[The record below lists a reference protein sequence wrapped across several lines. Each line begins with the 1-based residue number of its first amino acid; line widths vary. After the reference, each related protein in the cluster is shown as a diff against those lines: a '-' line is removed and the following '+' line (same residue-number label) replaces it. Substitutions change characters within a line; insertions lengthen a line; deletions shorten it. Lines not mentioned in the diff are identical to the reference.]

1 MSKVLVTGGAGY
13 IGAHVA
19 AELLKSGYGIR
30 IYDDFSNGLHRRVD
44 GKFRDIVDGD
54 MLDRV
59 KLLAALDGIDAVIHL
74 AAKKAV
80 EESVKDPLKYY
91 ENNVGGSL
99 NLLGAMAAKG
109 VKQLVYSSSAAVYSP
124 NDKEAVLEDDPTAPL
139 SPYGASKL
147 LAEQLISSVGSAEQ
161 ISNISLRYFNVVGSN
176 IAEFGDNSKD
186 NLVPK
191 VFLALKNGKRPQI
204 YGSDYPTPDGTCI
217 RDYIH
222 VCDLADAHVLGLE
235 RLVAL
240 QANPQA
246 SVQPLIYNLGNG
258 TGYSVQQVIET
269 AKAVTGCGLLAH
281 VAPRRDGD
289 PAVLVASAEH
299 AFTDLGWK
307 PRYPDL
313 TVIIEHAWRW
323 HRLRHLGHSPSAA
336 A

>member
-19 AELLKSGYGIR
+19 AELLKSGYSIR

-91 ENNVGGSL
+91 ENNVGGTL

-222 VCDLADAHVLGLE
+222 VQDLALAHLA
-235 RLVAL
+235 AL
-240 QANPQA
+240 KKVESGYISQ
-246 SVQPLIYNLGNG
+246 VYNVGSG
-258 TGYSVQQVIET
+258 KGYSVKEMMDQI
-269 AKAVTGCGLLAH
+269 AKSIG
-281 VAPRRDGD
+281 RDINPEVSPARAGD
-289 PAVLVASAEH
+289 SPKLIASIDKIKEQ
-299 AFTDLGWK
+299 LGWSPK
-307 PRYPDL
+307 ASLEEMIDS
-313 TVIIEHAWRW
+313 AWQAEVART
-323 HRLRHLGHSPSAA
+323 
-336 A
+336 

>member
-19 AELLKSGYGIR
+19 AELLKSGYSIR

-222 VCDLADAHVLGLE
+222 VQDLALAHLA
-235 RLVAL
+235 AL
-240 QANPQA
+240 KKVESGYISQ
-246 SVQPLIYNLGNG
+246 VYNVGSG
-258 TGYSVQQVIET
+258 KGYSVKEMMDQIS
-269 AKAVTGCGLLAH
+269 KSIG
-281 VAPRRDGD
+281 RDINPEVSQARAGD
-289 PAVLVASAEH
+289 SPKLIASIDKIREQ
-299 AFTDLGWK
+299 LGWSPK
-307 PRYPDL
+307 ASLEEMIDS
-313 TVIIEHAWRW
+313 AWQAEVART
-323 HRLRHLGHSPSAA
+323 
-336 A
+336 

>member
-19 AELLKSGYGIR
+19 AELLKSGYSIR

-44 GKFRDIVDGD
+44 GKFRDIVEGD
-54 MLDRV
+54 LLDRA

-161 ISNISLRYFNVVGSN
+161 ISNISLRYFNVVGAN

-222 VCDLADAHVLGLE
+222 VQDLALAHLA
-235 RLVAL
+235 AL
-240 QANPQA
+240 KKVESGYISQ
-246 SVQPLIYNLGNG
+246 VYNVGSG
-258 TGYSVQQVIET
+258 KGYSVKEMMDQIS
-269 AKAVTGCGLLAH
+269 KSIG
-281 VAPRRDGD
+281 RDINPEVSQARAGD
-289 PAVLVASAEH
+289 SPKLIASIDKIREQ
-299 AFTDLGWK
+299 LGWSPK
-307 PRYPDL
+307 ASLEEMIDS
-313 TVIIEHAWRW
+313 AWQAEVAR
-323 HRLRHLGHSPSAA
+323 A
-336 A
+336 

>member
-19 AELLKSGYGIR
+19 AELLKSGYSIR

-54 MLDRV
+54 ILDRV

-91 ENNVGGSL
+91 ENNVGGTL

-124 NDKEAVLEDDPTAPL
+124 NDKEAVVEDDPTAPL

-222 VCDLADAHVLGLE
+222 VQDLALAHLA
-235 RLVAL
+235 AL
-240 QANPQA
+240 KKVESGYISQ
-246 SVQPLIYNLGNG
+246 VYNVGSG
-258 TGYSVQQVIET
+258 KGYSVKEMMDQIS
-269 AKAVTGCGLLAH
+269 KSLG
-281 VAPRRDGD
+281 RDINPELSPARAGD
-289 PAVLVASAEH
+289 SPKLIASIDKIKEQ
-299 AFTDLGWK
+299 LGWSPK
-307 PRYPDL
+307 ASLKEMIDS
-313 TVIIEHAWRW
+313 AWQAEVAR
-323 HRLRHLGHSPSAA
+323 A
-336 A
+336 

>member
-19 AELLKSGYGIR
+19 AELLKSGYSIR

-91 ENNVGGSL
+91 ENNVGGTV

-161 ISNISLRYFNVVGSN
+161 ISNISLRYFNVVGSI

-222 VCDLADAHVLGLE
+222 VQDLALAHLS
-235 RLVAL
+235 AL
-240 QANPQA
+240 KKVESGYISQ
-246 SVQPLIYNLGNG
+246 VYNVGSG
-258 TGYSVQQVIET
+258 KGYSVKEMMDQIS
-269 AKAVTGCGLLAH
+269 KSIG
-281 VAPRRDGD
+281 RDINPEVSQARAGD
-289 PAVLVASAEH
+289 SPKLIASIDKIREQ
-299 AFTDLGWK
+299 LGWSPK
-307 PRYPDL
+307 ASLEEMIDS
-313 TVIIEHAWRW
+313 AWQAEVART
-323 HRLRHLGHSPSAA
+323 
-336 A
+336 

>member
-19 AELLKSGYGIR
+19 AELLKSGYSIR

-91 ENNVGGSL
+91 ENNVGGTL
-99 NLLGAMAAKG
+99 NLLGAMAVKG

-124 NDKEAVLEDDPTAPL
+124 NDKEAVVEDDPTAPL

-176 IAEFGDNSKD
+176 ITEFGDNSKD

-222 VCDLADAHVLGLE
+222 VQDLALAHLA
-235 RLVAL
+235 AL
-240 QANPQA
+240 KKVESGYISQ
-246 SVQPLIYNLGNG
+246 VYNVGSG
-258 TGYSVQQVIET
+258 KGYSVKEMMDQIS
-269 AKAVTGCGLLAH
+269 KSLG
-281 VAPRRDGD
+281 RDINPELSPARAGD
-289 PAVLVASAEH
+289 SPKLIASIDKIKEQ
-299 AFTDLGWK
+299 LGWSPK
-307 PRYPDL
+307 ASLEEMIDS
-313 TVIIEHAWRW
+313 AWQAEVAR
-323 HRLRHLGHSPSAA
+323 A
-336 A
+336 

>member
-19 AELLKSGYGIR
+19 AELLKSGYSIR

-54 MLDRV
+54 ILDRV

-74 AAKKAV
+74 AAKKSV

-91 ENNVGGSL
+91 ENNVGGTL

-124 NDKEAVLEDDPTAPL
+124 NDKEAVFEDDPTAPL

-222 VCDLADAHVLGLE
+222 VQDLALAHLA
-235 RLVAL
+235 AL
-240 QANPQA
+240 KKVESGYISQ
-246 SVQPLIYNLGNG
+246 VYNVGSG
-258 TGYSVQQVIET
+258 KGYSVKEMMDQIS
-269 AKAVTGCGLLAH
+269 KSIG
-281 VAPRRDGD
+281 RDINPEVSQARAGD
-289 PAVLVASAEH
+289 SPKLIASIDKIKEQ
-299 AFTDLGWK
+299 LGWSPK
-307 PRYPDL
+307 ASLKEMIDS
-313 TVIIEHAWRW
+313 AWQADVAR
-323 HRLRHLGHSPSAA
+323 A
-336 A
+336 

>member
-19 AELLKSGYGIR
+19 AELLKSGYSIR

-54 MLDRV
+54 MLDRA

-74 AAKKAV
+74 AAKKSV

-91 ENNVGGSL
+91 ENNVGGTL

-147 LAEQLISSVGSAEQ
+147 LSEQLISSVGSAEQ
-161 ISNISLRYFNVVGSN
+161 ISNISLRYFNVIGSN

-222 VCDLADAHVLGLE
+222 VQDLALAHLA
-235 RLVAL
+235 AL
-240 QANPQA
+240 KKAESGYIRQ
-246 SVQPLIYNLGNG
+246 VYNVGSG
-258 TGYSVQQVIET
+258 KGYSVKEMMDQIS
-269 AKAVTGCGLLAH
+269 KSLG
-281 VAPRRDGD
+281 RDINPEVSPARAGD
-289 PAVLVASAEH
+289 SPKLIASIDKIKEQ
-299 AFTDLGWK
+299 LGWSPK
-307 PRYPDL
+307 ASLEEMIDS
-313 TVIIEHAWRW
+313 AWQ
-323 HRLRHLGHSPSAA
+323 AEVA
-336 A
+336 KT

>member
-19 AELLKSGYGIR
+19 AELLKSGYSIR

-54 MLDRV
+54 MLDRA

-147 LAEQLISSVGSAEQ
+147 LAEQLISSVGAAEQ

-176 IAEFGDNSKD
+176 TVEFGDNSKD

-222 VCDLADAHVLGLE
+222 VQDLALAHLA
-235 RLVAL
+235 AL
-240 QANPQA
+240 KKVESGYISQ
-246 SVQPLIYNLGNG
+246 VYNVGSG
-258 TGYSVQQVIET
+258 KGYSVKEMMDQISKSIGKDINPELSE
-269 AKAVTGCGLLAH
+269 ARA
-281 VAPRRDGD
+281 GD
-289 PAVLVASAEH
+289 SPKLIASIDKIREQ
-299 AFTDLGWK
+299 LGWSPK
-307 PRYPDL
+307 ASLKEMIDS
-313 TVIIEHAWRW
+313 AWQAEVART
-323 HRLRHLGHSPSAA
+323 
-336 A
+336 

>member
-44 GKFRDIVDGD
+44 GKFRDIVGGD

-91 ENNVGGSL
+91 ENNVGGTL

-222 VCDLADAHVLGLE
+222 VQDLALAHLA
-235 RLVAL
+235 AL
-240 QANPQA
+240 KKVESGYISQ
-246 SVQPLIYNLGNG
+246 VYNVGSG
-258 TGYSVQQVIET
+258 KGYSVKEMMDQIS
-269 AKAVTGCGLLAH
+269 KSIG
-281 VAPRRDGD
+281 RDINPEVSQARAGD
-289 PAVLVASAEH
+289 SPKLIASIDKIREQ
-299 AFTDLGWK
+299 LGWSPK
-307 PRYPDL
+307 ASLEEMIDS
-313 TVIIEHAWRW
+313 AWQAEVART
-323 HRLRHLGHSPSAA
+323 
-336 A
+336 

>member
-19 AELLKSGYGIR
+19 AELLKSGYSIR

-74 AAKKAV
+74 AAKKSV

-91 ENNVGGSL
+91 ENNVGGTL

-124 NDKEAVLEDDPTAPL
+124 NDKEAVVEDDPTAPL

-176 IAEFGDNSKD
+176 IVEFGDNSKD

-222 VCDLADAHVLGLE
+222 VQDLALAHLA
-235 RLVAL
+235 AL
-240 QANPQA
+240 KKVESGYISQ
-246 SVQPLIYNLGNG
+246 VYNVGSG
-258 TGYSVQQVIET
+258 KGYSVKEMMDQIS
-269 AKAVTGCGLLAH
+269 KSLG
-281 VAPRRDGD
+281 RDINPELSPARAGD
-289 PAVLVASAEH
+289 SPKLIASIDKIKEQ
-299 AFTDLGWK
+299 LGWSPK
-307 PRYPDL
+307 ASLEEMIDS
-313 TVIIEHAWRW
+313 AWQAEVAR
-323 HRLRHLGHSPSAA
+323 A
-336 A
+336 

>member
-19 AELLKSGYGIR
+19 AELLKSGYSIR

-74 AAKKAV
+74 AAKKSV

-91 ENNVGGSL
+91 ENNVGGTL

-109 VKQLVYSSSAAVYSP
+109 VKQLVYSSSAAVYSS

-147 LAEQLISSVGSAEQ
+147 LSEQLISSVGSAEQ

-222 VCDLADAHVLGLE
+222 VQDLALAHLA
-235 RLVAL
+235 AL
-240 QANPQA
+240 KKVESGYISQ
-246 SVQPLIYNLGNG
+246 VYNVGSG
-258 TGYSVQQVIET
+258 KGYSVKEMMDQI
-269 AKAVTGCGLLAH
+269 AKSIG
-281 VAPRRDGD
+281 RDINPEVSQARAGD
-289 PAVLVASAEH
+289 SPKLIASIDKIKEQ
-299 AFTDLGWK
+299 LGWSPK
-307 PRYPDL
+307 ASLEEMIDS
-313 TVIIEHAWRW
+313 AWQAEVART
-323 HRLRHLGHSPSAA
+323 
-336 A
+336 

>member
-19 AELLKSGYGIR
+19 AELLKSGYSIR

-74 AAKKAV
+74 AAKKSV

-91 ENNVGGSL
+91 ENNVGGTL

-124 NDKEAVLEDDPTAPL
+124 NDKEAVVEDDPTAPL

-147 LAEQLISSVGSAEQ
+147 LSEQLISSVGSAEQ
-161 ISNISLRYFNVVGSN
+161 ISNISLRYFNVSGSN

-191 VFLALKNGKRPQI
+191 VFLALKNGRRPQI

-222 VCDLADAHVLGLE
+222 VQDLALAHLA
-235 RLVAL
+235 AL
-240 QANPQA
+240 KKVESGYISQ
-246 SVQPLIYNLGNG
+246 VYNVGSG
-258 TGYSVQQVIET
+258 KGYSVKEMINQISKSLGIDINPEVSQ
-269 AKAVTGCGLLAH
+269 ARA
-281 VAPRRDGD
+281 GD
-289 PAVLVASAEH
+289 SPKLIASIDKIKEQ
-299 AFTDLGWK
+299 LGWSPK
-307 PRYPDL
+307 ASLEEMIDS
-313 TVIIEHAWRW
+313 AWQAEVART
-323 HRLRHLGHSPSAA
+323 
-336 A
+336 

>member
-19 AELLKSGYGIR
+19 AELLKSGYSIR

-74 AAKKAV
+74 AAKKSV

-147 LAEQLISSVGSAEQ
+147 LSEQLISSVGSAEQ

-222 VCDLADAHVLGLE
+222 VQDLALAHLA
-235 RLVAL
+235 AL
-240 QANPQA
+240 KKVESGYLSQ
-246 SVQPLIYNLGNG
+246 VYNVGSG
-258 TGYSVQQVIET
+258 KGYSVKEMMDQI
-269 AKAVTGCGLLAH
+269 AKSLG
-281 VAPRRDGD
+281 RDINPEVSKARAGD
-289 PAVLVASAEH
+289 SPKLIASIDKIKEQ
-299 AFTDLGWK
+299 LGWSPK
-307 PRYPDL
+307 ASLEEMIDS
-313 TVIIEHAWRW
+313 AWQAEVART
-323 HRLRHLGHSPSAA
+323 
-336 A
+336 

>member
-19 AELLKSGYGIR
+19 AELLKSGYSIR

-124 NDKEAVLEDDPTAPL
+124 NDKEAVVEDDPTAPL

-147 LAEQLISSVGSAEQ
+147 LSEQLISSVGSAEQ
-161 ISNISLRYFNVVGSN
+161 ISDISLRYFNVIGSN

-222 VCDLADAHVLGLE
+222 VQDLALAHLA
-235 RLVAL
+235 AL
-240 QANPQA
+240 KKVESEYISQ
-246 SVQPLIYNLGNG
+246 VYNVGSG
-258 TGYSVQQVIET
+258 KGYSVKEMMDQIS
-269 AKAVTGCGLLAH
+269 KSIG
-281 VAPRRDGD
+281 RDINPELSQARAGD
-289 PAVLVASAEH
+289 SPKLIASIDKIKEQ
-299 AFTDLGWK
+299 LGWSPK
-307 PRYPDL
+307 ASLEEMIDS
-313 TVIIEHAWRW
+313 AWQAEVART
-323 HRLRHLGHSPSAA
+323 
-336 A
+336 

>member
-19 AELLKSGYGIR
+19 AELLKSGYSIR

-91 ENNVGGSL
+91 ENNVGGTL

-124 NDKEAVLEDDPTAPL
+124 NDKEAVVEDDPTAPL

-147 LAEQLISSVGSAEQ
+147 LSEQLISSVGSAEQ

-222 VCDLADAHVLGLE
+222 VQDLALAHLA
-235 RLVAL
+235 AL
-240 QANPQA
+240 KKVESGYISQ
-246 SVQPLIYNLGNG
+246 VYNVGSG
-258 TGYSVQQVIET
+258 KGYSVKEMMDQIS
-269 AKAVTGCGLLAH
+269 KSLG
-281 VAPRRDGD
+281 RDINPEVSQARAGD
-289 PAVLVASAEH
+289 SPKLIASIDKIKEQ
-299 AFTDLGWK
+299 LGWSPK
-307 PRYPDL
+307 ASLKEMIDS
-313 TVIIEHAWRW
+313 AWQAEVART
-323 HRLRHLGHSPSAA
+323 
-336 A
+336 

>member
-19 AELLKSGYGIR
+19 AELLKSGYSIR

-91 ENNVGGSL
+91 ENNVGGTL

-124 NDKEAVLEDDPTAPL
+124 NDKEAVVEDDPTAPL

-161 ISNISLRYFNVVGSN
+161 ISNISLRYFNVIGSN

-222 VCDLADAHVLGLE
+222 VQDLALAHLA
-235 RLVAL
+235 AL
-240 QANPQA
+240 KKVESGYISQ
-246 SVQPLIYNLGNG
+246 VYNVGSG
-258 TGYSVQQVIET
+258 KGYSVKEMMDQIS
-269 AKAVTGCGLLAH
+269 KSLG
-281 VAPRRDGD
+281 RDINPEVSQARAGD
-289 PAVLVASAEH
+289 SPKLIASIDKIKEQ
-299 AFTDLGWK
+299 LGWSPK
-307 PRYPDL
+307 ASLEEMIDS
-313 TVIIEHAWRW
+313 AWQAEVAR
-323 HRLRHLGHSPSAA
+323 A
-336 A
+336 